1 MRIAVSLLITFVGA
15 VVLWAVNAT
24 VVDESLNVIGIILI
38 AAGVIGLIPGLVA
51 LVSREIARP
60 KHP

>member
-1 MRIAVSLLITFVGA
+1 MRIAASLLVAFIGA

-38 AAGVIGLIPGLVA
+38 AVGVIGLIPGLTA